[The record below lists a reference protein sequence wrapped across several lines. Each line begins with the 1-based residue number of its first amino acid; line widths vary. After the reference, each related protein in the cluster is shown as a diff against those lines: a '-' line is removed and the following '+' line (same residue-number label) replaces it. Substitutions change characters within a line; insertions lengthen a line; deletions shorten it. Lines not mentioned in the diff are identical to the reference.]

1 MTAYAIVIEQAADN
15 FAAYAPDV
23 PGCVATGAT
32 VDEVTTLMTEA
43 LEMHIELMRASGE
56 GIPAPAT
63 VVRSVDI
70 SS

>member
-1 MTAYAIVIEQAADN
+1 MTSYAIVIEQAANN

-23 PGCVATGAT
+23 PGCMATGAT

-56 GIPAPAT
+56 DVPEPAT